1 MPTLPLPRYYSYMI
15 RDHVCHMDVEESTAA
30 ATTQYAGDTYY
41 FCSAACKKKF
51 EADPEKYVSRTE
63 ASSS

>member
-1 MPTLPLPRYYSYMI
+1 MI
-15 RDHVCHMDVEESTAA
+15 RDHVCHMDIEESTAA
-30 ATTQYAGDTYY
+30 ATSQYAGDTYY
-41 FCSAACKKKF
+41 FCSVICKKKF